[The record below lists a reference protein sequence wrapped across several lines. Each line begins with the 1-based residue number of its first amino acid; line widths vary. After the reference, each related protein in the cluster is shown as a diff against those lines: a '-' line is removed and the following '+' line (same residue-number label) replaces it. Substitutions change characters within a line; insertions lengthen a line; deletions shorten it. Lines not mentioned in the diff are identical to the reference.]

1 MAIKVND
8 ISAVN
13 QVPEAT
19 KTVEGDGSFKFTL
32 ASAITDADLQA
43 KVDELLSDITA
54 QGNQAKVDELLSD
67 ITAQGNRLAEH
78 MDIRDMKKYRGLIKD
93 FLNEVVYR
101 SHRFSR
107 ENFLDRRGRHR
118 VYGIIRLIDKNLD
131 ELAGELVA
139 DEKDHISILDRIG
152 EIKGLLLDILT

>member
-19 KTVEGDGSFKFTL
+19 KTVEGDGSFKFTH
-32 ASAITDADLQA
+32 ASAITDADL
-43 KVDELLSDITA
+43 
-54 QGNQAKVDELLSD
+54 QAKVDELLSD

>member
-1 MAIKVND
+1 MEMKVND
-8 ISAVN
+8 ISQIS
-13 QVPEAT
+13 QVPEVA

-43 KVDELLSDITA
+43 KVDALL
-54 QGNQAKVDELLSD
+54 ND
-67 ITAQGNRLAEH
+67 ITAQGNRIAQH
-78 MDIRDMKKYRGLIKD
+78 MDIRDMKKYRGLVKD

-101 SHRFSR
+101 SHKFSR

-131 ELAGELVA
+131 ELASELVE
-139 DEKDHISILDRIG
+139 DEKDHIAILDRIG

>member
-1 MAIKVND
+1 MGIKINGTT
-8 ISAVN
+8 AVN
-13 QVPEAT
+13 QVPETA
-19 KTVEGDGSFKFTL
+19 KAVEGDGSFKFTL

-43 KVDELLSDITA
+43 KVDELL
-54 QGNQAKVDELLSD
+54 ND

-78 MDIRDMKKYRGLIKD
+78 MDIRDMKRYRSLIKD

-107 ENFLDRRGRHR
+107 ENFLDRKGRHR
-118 VYGIIRLIDKNLD
+118 VYGIIRLIDQNLD
-131 ELAGELVA
+131 ELASELVE
-139 DEKDHISILDRIG
+139 DEKDHISILERIG

>member
-8 ISAVN
+8 ISTVN
-13 QVPEAT
+13 QVPEAA
-19 KTVEGDGSFKFTL
+19 KTVEADGSFKFTL

-54 QGNQAKVDELLSD
+54 QGN
-67 ITAQGNRLAEH
+67 RLAEH
-78 MDIRDMKKYRGLIKD
+78 MDIRDMKKYRGLVKD

-101 SHRFSR
+101 SHKFSR

-131 ELAGELVA
+131 ELASELVE

>member
-54 QGNQAKVDELLSD
+54 QGN
-67 ITAQGNRLAEH
+67 RLAEH
-78 MDIRDMKKYRGLIKD
+78 MDI
-93 FLNEVVYR
+93 R

-139 DEKDHISILDRIG
+139 DEKDHISILDHIG

>member
-1 MAIKVND
+1 MEMKVND
-8 ISAVN
+8 ISQIS
-13 QVPEAT
+13 QVPEAA

-43 KVDELLSDITA
+43 KVDALL
-54 QGNQAKVDELLSD
+54 ND
-67 ITAQGNRLAEH
+67 ITAQGNRIAQH
-78 MDIRDMKKYRGLIKD
+78 MDIRDMKKYRGLVKD

-101 SHRFSR
+101 SHKFSR

-131 ELAGELVA
+131 ELASELIE
-139 DEKDHISILDRIG
+139 DEKDHIAILDRIG